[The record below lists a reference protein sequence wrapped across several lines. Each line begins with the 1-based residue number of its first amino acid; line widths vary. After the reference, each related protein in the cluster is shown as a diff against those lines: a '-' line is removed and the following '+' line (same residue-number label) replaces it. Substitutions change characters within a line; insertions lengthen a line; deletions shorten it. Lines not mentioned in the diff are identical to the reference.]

1 MENKENSDIRIQKF
15 IADSGL
21 MSRRAAEE
29 AVKRGEIKVNG
40 VRAEIGQ
47 KIILGADTVEYK
59 GQAVTL
65 GKNRNVYIMLNKP
78 VGYVTTMSD
87 EKGRPCVADLVADVG
102 VRVYPVGRLDL
113 ESEGLLLLTNDGEL
127 AKRLTHPRH
136 SVPKYY
142 NVTYNGTLTLRDR
155 KKLSSEMV
163 IDGYKIQPVKNTVVE
178 MKDDKTVLCLELY
191 EGRNRQIR
199 KMSEKCGF
207 ELTKLKRVAIG
218 NIRLGSLKLGAWK
231 HLTSAQ
237 VNMLKVAVGL
247 DKK

>member
-21 MSRRAAEE
+21 MSRRAAEN
-29 AVKRGEIKVNG
+29 AVRNGEIKING
-40 VRAEIGQ
+40 ACAEIGQ
-47 KIILGADTVEYK
+47 KVNAYVDTVEYK
-59 GQAVTL
+59 GHTVTL
-65 GKNRNVYIMLNKP
+65 GNNRNVYIMLNKP

-87 EKGRPCVADLVADVG
+87 DRGRPCVAELVSNVG

-142 NVTYNGTLTLRDR
+142 NVTYNGMLNLRDR

-199 KMSEKCGF
+199 KMSEKCGL

-218 NIRLGSLKLGAWK
+218 GIRLGSLKLGAWK

-237 VNMLKVAVGL
+237 VKMLKTAVGL